1 MRCVYLVSLAAGLAG
16 VAAAASAAE
25 EPRYTYCTAEIAG
38 KPEIPGQ
45 WNTTYP
51 AFYSGILEFAGKADV
66 SATQRQFAASV
77 GAARADCD
85 HFYNSG
91 TRLADA
97 RDNLASH
104 LAKYAAWHVD
114 TGWTGGNTPLAS
126 APPPPPVKAVA
137 KTDRPAAPDKSAS
150 TDKPATPFI
159 AVTDKDSGK
168 TLNLSPEVAAR
179 NQAAAEQYERQ
190 MAAHAK
196 AQAEH
201 TRKLAQHAENTRIA
215 AAAKQEHERQLAL
228 NAAQVAANEAA
239 QLEHRKAAA
248 KPAGVNS
255 VYRGFNGPT
264 CEMARISAV
273 RGSGTDQGSQFK
285 EVTFVLSD
293 NGRQCI
299 VQGWSWTTSK
309 TGSSRQ

>member
-1 MRCVYLVSLAAGLAG
+1 MRCVYLVTLAAGLAG
-16 VAAAASAAE
+16 IAAAASAAE
-25 EPRYTYCTAEIAG
+25 EPRYTYCTAEIPG

-51 AFYSGILEFAGKADV
+51 AFYSGILEFAGRGDV
-66 SATQRQFAASV
+66 TATQRQFAASA
-77 GAARADCD
+77 GAPRADCD

-97 RDNLASH
+97 RENLANH
-104 LAKYAAWHVD
+104 LAKYAAWHVA
-114 TGWTGGNTPLAS
+114 TGWTGGNAPFAS
-126 APPPPPVKAVA
+126 APPPPPAKTVA
-137 KTDRPAAPDKSAS
+137 KAAKPAAA
-150 TDKPATPFI
+150 DKPATPFI
-159 AVTDKDSGK
+159 AVVDKDSGK

-179 NQAAAEQYERQ
+179 NQAAAEQYQRQ
-190 MAAHAK
+190 MDAHAR

-201 TRKLAQHAENTRIA
+201 TRQLAEHAENTRIA
-215 AAAKQEHERQLAL
+215 AAAKQEHARQLAL

-239 QLEHRKAAA
+239 HLEHRKAAA

-264 CEMARISAV
+264 CDFARNSAV

-285 EVTFVLSD
+285 EVTFVLSESP
-293 NGRQCI
+293 RQCI